1 MGIAVGID
9 LGTTNSAVAVLR
21 PNGKPEILKNREGA
35 STTPSVVLF
44 QDFGAGDEP
53 LIGEQAKR
61 TAEQS
66 PDDVVQYVKRYMGD
80 PTWRF
85 DSQSGASYTSE
96 EVSALILKRLKED
109 AELALGAPVTDAV
122 ITVPAYF
129 DDARRTATR
138 HAGEIAGLNVLRVIN
153 EPTAAALSYGVDTQS
168 TGNVMV
174 YDLGGGTFDVT
185 ILDISGNEFN
195 VVATDGDRNLGG
207 FDFDNAL
214 MTYLNNAFQAQGAP
228 DLFDD
233 IETTTALRERA
244 ESAKKTLST
253 VEATQVTMNIY
264 GRPYRVQITRDIF
277 DMQISSLLTRT
288 EEIMEDTLD
297 AAGLTWN
304 DIDRVL
310 LVGGSTRVPA
320 VQQKIKEMSGKAPE
334 LGVNPDEAVA
344 LGAAIQ
350 AALSQAEPEPEPE
363 FAGLIGGR
371 KDVEG
376 LIGGPIRVQDVTSQ
390 GLGAI
395 VYQEGTDNLINSV
408 IIPKNSPVPGKYEDI
423 FYTRE
428 EGQTGSRVQVTQ
440 GDDED
445 PDFVTIVGVGSL
457 DFESPR
463 PKESP
468 IKYIYRYDI
477 NQIIEVELVDM
488 TINKSMG
495 TFNIERVANLKQE
508 EVEEATARIGGMT
521 IM

>member
-1 MGIAVGID
+1 
-9 LGTTNSAVAVLR
+9 
-21 PNGKPEILKNREGA
+21 
-35 STTPSVVLF
+35 
-44 QDFGAGDEP
+44 
-53 LIGEQAKR
+53 
-61 TAEQS
+61 
-66 PDDVVQYVKRYMGD
+66 
-80 PTWRF
+80 
-85 DSQSGASYTSE
+85 
-96 EVSALILKRLKED
+96 
-109 AELALGAPVTDAV
+109 
-122 ITVPAYF
+122 
-129 DDARRTATR
+129 
-138 HAGEIAGLNVLRVIN
+138 
-153 EPTAAALSYGVDTQS
+153 
-168 TGNVMV
+168 
-174 YDLGGGTFDVT
+174 
-185 ILDISGNEFN
+185 
-195 VVATDGDRNLGG
+195 
-207 FDFDNAL
+207 
-214 MTYLNNAFQAQGAP
+214 
-228 DLFDD
+228 
-233 IETTTALRERA
+233 
-244 ESAKKTLST
+244 
-253 VEATQVTMNIY
+253 
-264 GRPYRVQITRDIF
+264 
-277 DMQISSLLTRT
+277 
-288 EEIMEDTLD
+288 MEDTLD

-320 VQQKIKEMSGKAPE
+320 VQQKIKEMSGKIPE

>member
-21 PNGKPEILKNREGA
+21 PNGKPEILKNREGS

-61 TAEQS
+61 SAEQS

-85 DSQSGASYTSE
+85 DAQSGARYSSE

-138 HAGEIAGLNVLRVIN
+138 HAGEIAGLKVLRVIN
-153 EPTAAALSYGVDTQS
+153 EPTAAALSYGVDTK
-168 TGNVMV
+168 TNGNVMV

-185 ILDISGNEFN
+185 ILSIHGNEFT
-195 VVATDGDRNLGG
+195 VAATDGDRNLGG

-214 MTYLNNAFQAQGAP
+214 MKYLNGAFQKQGAP
-228 DLFDD
+228 DMFED
-233 IETTTALRERA
+233 IDLMVALRERA

-253 VEATQVTMNIY
+253 VEAAQVTMNIY

-277 DMQISSLLTRT
+277 DLQITSLLTRT
-288 EEIMEDTLD
+288 QEIMEDTLE
-297 AAGLTWN
+297 AAGLTWS

-310 LVGGSTRVPA
+310 LVGGSTRIPA
-320 VQQKIKEMSGKAPE
+320 VQQKIKEMSGKTPE

-363 FAGLIGGR
+363 FEGLIGGR
-371 KDVEG
+371 SAVEG
-376 LIGGPIRVQDVTSQ
+376 LIGGPIKVQDVTSQ
-390 GLGAI
+390 GLGAL
-395 VYQEGTDNLINSV
+395 VYEEGTDILINSV
-408 IIPKNSPVPGKYEDI
+408 IIPKNSPVPGEYEKT

-428 EGQTGSRVQVTQ
+428 EGQTGSNVQVTQ
-440 GDDED
+440 GDDTD
-445 PDFVTIVGVGSL
+445 PDFVTVVGTGAL
-457 DFESPR
+457 DYDAPR
-463 PKESP
+463 PKGSP

-477 NQIIEVELVDM
+477 NQIIEVELIDM
-488 TINKSMG
+488 TTNKSMG
-495 TFNIERVANLKQE
+495 TFQIDRIANLKQE
-508 EVEEATARIGGMT
+508 EVEEAAVRIGGMT